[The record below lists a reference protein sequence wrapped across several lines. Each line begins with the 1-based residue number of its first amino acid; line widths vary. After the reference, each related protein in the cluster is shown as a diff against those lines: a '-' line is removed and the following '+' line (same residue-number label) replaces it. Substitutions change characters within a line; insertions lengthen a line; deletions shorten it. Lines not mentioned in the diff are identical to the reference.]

1 MATDIVL
8 ANTYFLNR
16 DATELVNMR
25 PYAPLGIL
33 YLAGYV
39 RQRGYTVRVYDNTF
53 RQDEGAFF
61 RVLEES
67 GARIVGFHSMFI
79 CRVMA
84 ERLIKGCKERG
95 CTVICGGPDATV
107 AADMYLKT
115 YGADYV
121 VLSEGEHTIGELL
134 GYLTG
139 RTQAALDSIQGL
151 AYLGENREVVQT
163 PTRGLMRNWDTL
175 PEPARDLIDLGEYL
189 HAWKKHHGFTSLHL
203 ITSRGCPFACAW
215 CSRAVFGRNYR
226 LRDPDLVAQEIR
238 RIKED
243 WRPDHIRISDDIF
256 GVNRQWTARWRQAMK
271 EHDAVIPFECL
282 SRVDLLVPEMLDD
295 LKAAGCMRIW
305 CGVESGSQKVLDAMN
320 KNITVEESYRAAR
333 LMKERGIKR
342 AFYIMLGYPGEKRE
356 DLELTKKMLL
366 DNLPETVSI
375 SVAHPIRGTFF
386 FDAVQ
391 EYLGQENED
400 WTQTSENRLLHPA
413 EFSGAFYKRMVSYLT
428 TLVEFRQ
435 RPLLDRRNLRDIP
448 KLAVLRAL
456 TAWHGWRSEGKDP
469 RLARLLTVATQA
481 GAKRAA
487 HAEAKLHPIAREPE
501 SCATKSP
508 PSRENELLSVRLG
521 ADGPAAKSERGAAR
535 RTGERAAV

>member
-1 MATDIVL
+1 MNADVLL

-16 DATELVNMR
+16 DRTELRNMR

-33 YLAGYV
+33 YLAGYAR
-39 RQRGYTVRVYDNTF
+39 RQGLAVRVHDNTF
-53 RQDEGAFF
+53 CPDEKSFF

-67 GARIVGFHSMFI
+67 SAKIVGLHSMFI
-79 CRVMA
+79 CRPSA
-84 ERLIKGCKERG
+84 ERLIKGAKERG
-95 CTVICGGPDATV
+95 RTVICGGPDATV
-107 AADMYLKT
+107 AADLYLKT

-121 VLSEGEHTIGELL
+121 VLSEGEHTLGELL
-134 GYLTG
+134 GHLTG
-139 RTQAALDSIQGL
+139 RSEAPLKSIQGL
-151 AYLGENREVVQT
+151 AYLDQNGAVTQT
-163 PTRGLMRNWDTL
+163 PSRALMRDLDKL

-226 LRDPDLVAQEIR
+226 LRDPDHVAQEIK

-243 WRPDHIRISDDIF
+243 WNPDHIRISDDIF
-256 GVNRQWTARWRQAMK
+256 GVNKQWIGRWRQAMI
-271 EHDAVIPFECL
+271 ERDAVIPFECL
-282 SRVDLLVPEMLDD
+282 SRVDLLVPELLDD

-320 KNITVEESYRAAR
+320 KNIAVEESYRAAR
-333 LMKERGIKR
+333 LMKERRIER

-356 DLELTKKMLL
+356 DIDQTKKMLL

-386 FDAVQ
+386 YDAV
-391 EYLGQENED
+391 EAFLGRERDD
-400 WTQTSENRLLHPA
+400 WKETSENTLLHPA
-413 EFSGAFYKRMVSYLT
+413 EFSGPFYKRMVSYLT
-428 TLVEFRQ
+428 TLVAFRQ
-435 RPLLDRRNLRDIP
+435 RSLLDRRNVKDIP

-456 TAWHGWRSEGKDP
+456 TWWHGWRSEGKDP
-469 RLARLLTVATQA
+469 RLAQVLTVATQA

-487 HAEAKLHPIAREPE
+487 NAETKLHRVA
-501 SCATKSP
+501 
-508 PSRENELLSVRLG
+508 
-521 ADGPAAKSERGAAR
+521 
-535 RTGERAAV
+535 